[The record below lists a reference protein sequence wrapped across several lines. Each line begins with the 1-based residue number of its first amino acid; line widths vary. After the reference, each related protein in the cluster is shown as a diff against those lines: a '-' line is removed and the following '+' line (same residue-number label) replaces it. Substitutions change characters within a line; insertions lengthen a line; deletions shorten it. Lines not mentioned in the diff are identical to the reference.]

1 MPAEITLVELVRN
14 GTMSEEVAALLWAA
28 VDEGVSFLVVAV
40 PRLAGKSTTSEAI
53 MAMRPPD
60 MLLHHVVGD
69 AEEMAVLA
77 RERLG
82 GYLVVAEFSDA
93 PVPGYI
99 WGEPVRRVFGALEAG
114 YSLQACL
121 HAPSPEDAVLEVT
134 KGNGVSDDDA
144 SLIGLI
150 VYIERFGTDPANF
163 WRRIARVYE
172 LERVHGGEAEGH
184 DLFQWVAQ
192 TDRFEAVD
200 PPQSFAR
207 DREDLLSRG
216 ELLGDLARMGKTSPA
231 EVQAAIARYRAERPS

>member
-14 GTMSEEVAALLWAA
+14 GTMSEEVAALLWTA

-40 PRLAGKSTTSEAI
+40 PRLAGKSTTSDAI

-60 MLLHHVVGD
+60 VLLHHVVGD
-69 AEEMAVLA
+69 EEEMSVLA

-99 WGEPVRRVFGALEAG
+99 WGEPVRRVFDTLDAG

-134 KGNGVSDDDA
+134 NGNGVSDDNA
-144 SLIGLI
+144 SRIGLI
-150 VYIERFGTDPANF
+150 VYIERFGTDPGNF

-172 LERVHGGEAEGH
+172 LERVQGGQAEGH

-200 PPQSFAR
+200 PPQGFAR

-216 ELLGDLARMGKTSPA
+216 ELLSDMARMGKTSPA
-231 EVQAAIARYRAERPS
+231 EVQAAIARYRAERES